1 MNKQSIWKAI
11 KYLVGLLGL
20 LIAILAILF
29 FLFLANFRNGNTIS
43 ANLVD
48 GRGIEA
54 SKFEPSYSISENV
67 SDNESCS
74 FGVSAILFLDSKKHY
89 AILEPPPVGVT
100 FQGIP
105 VTQWVDRGGMISGDM
120 TKLPCQHGWAEFVV
134 TDYQGGKRVDRYNLS
149 QAKFSSATKSI
160 VRSKTLHI
168 KLLDVNNPNDV
179 NRIEAIIVDERKMQH
194 RFEVYNLP
202 THPYKNED
210 PTELAIEKY
219 SYGPGKKTNLKGKDR
234 PYFDTSTQ
242 TLVIPPRILSYLQ
255 GKTAKIELRINI
267 ELPGSADS
275 SLSYS
280 YSMPALKLELK

>member
-1 MNKQSIWKAI
+1 
-11 KYLVGLLGL
+11 
-20 LIAILAILF
+20 
-29 FLFLANFRNGNTIS
+29 
-43 ANLVD
+43 
-48 GRGIEA
+48 
-54 SKFEPSYSISENV
+54 
-67 SDNESCS
+67 
-74 FGVSAILFLDSKKHY
+74 
-89 AILEPPPVGVT
+89 
-100 FQGIP
+100 
-105 VTQWVDRGGMISGDM
+105 
-120 TKLPCQHGWAEFVV
+120 VV

-149 QAKFSSATKSI
+149 QARFSSATKSI

-179 NRIEAIIVDERKMQH
+179 DDIEAIIVDERKMQH
-194 RFEVYNLP
+194 RFEVYNLA
-202 THPYKNED
+202 THPYDNEN
-210 PTELAIEKY
+210 PTELAIKKY
-219 SYGPGKKTNLKGKDR
+219 SYGPGKKTKLKGKDR